1 MTNKENIYRV
11 YENDDY
17 GRPTY
22 TLGYIKAS
30 SAKEARAEMSI
41 KLYGT
46 TDSGLVNTGYYGASP
61 IPVEEYRANYE
72 KARKELAKFDRNLL

>member
-1 MTNKENIYRV
+1 MSKENIYRV

-30 SAKEARAEMSI
+30 SAEEARKEMSI
-41 KLYGT
+41 KLYGNEDT
-46 TDSGLVNTGYYGASP
+46 SLVNTGYYGAQP
-61 IPVEEYRANYE
+61 IPKEEYKAHYE

>member
-1 MTNKENIYRV
+1 MEAIYKV

-17 GRPTY
+17 GRPSII
-22 TLGYIKAS
+22 LGYVRSS
-30 SAKEARAEMSI
+30 SANEARAEISL

-46 TDSGLVNTGYYGASP
+46 KNTSLVNTGYYGASP

>member
-1 MTNKENIYRV
+1 MSKENIYRV

-30 SAKEARAEMSI
+30 SAKEARIEMSV

-46 TDSGLVNTGYYGASP
+46 VDTSLVNTGYYGAQP
-61 IPVEEYRANYE
+61 IPIEEYRAHYE

>member
-1 MTNKENIYRV
+1 MSKENIYRV

-22 TLGYIKAS
+22 TLGYIKATS
-30 SAKEARAEMSI
+30 TEEAREKMSM

-46 TDSGLVNTGYYGASP
+46 KDTSLVNTGYYGAYP
-61 IPVEEYRANYE
+61 IPVEEYKALYE
-72 KARKELAKFDRNLL
+72 KAKKELLKFDRNLL

>member
-1 MTNKENIYRV
+1 MAEENIYRV

-22 TLGYIKAS
+22 TLGYLKAS
-30 SAKEARAEMSI
+30 SVEEARKEMSI

-46 TDSGLVNTGYYGASP
+46 KDSEIVNTGYYGAQP
-61 IPVEEYRANYE
+61 IPIEEYRAHYN
-72 KARKELAKFDRNLL
+72 KAKTEFEKFDRNWL

>member
-1 MTNKENIYRV
+1 MSKENIYRV

-22 TLGYIKAS
+22 TLGYIKATS
-30 SAKEARAEMSI
+30 TEEAREKMSM

-46 TDSGLVNTGYYGASP
+46 KDTSLVNTGYYGAQP
-61 IPVEEYRANYE
+61 IPIEEYRAHYE

>member
-11 YENDDY
+11 YESDDY
-17 GRPTY
+17 GRPNR

-30 SAKEARAEMSI
+30 STKEAREEMSI

-46 TDSGLVNTGYYGASP
+46 KDTELVKTGYYGAYP

>member
-1 MTNKENIYRV
+1 MDIYRV

-22 TLGYIKAS
+22 TLGYLKAS
-30 SAKEARAEMSI
+30 SVKEAREMMSM

-46 TDSGLVNTGYYGASP
+46 KDSEIVKTGYYGAQP
-61 IPVEEYRANYE
+61 IPVEEYKALYE
-72 KARKELAKFDRNLL
+72 KAKKELAKFGQITL

>member
-1 MTNKENIYRV
+1 MSKENIYRV

-30 SAKEARAEMSI
+30 SAEEARKEMSI

-46 TDSGLVNTGYYGASP
+46 KDSEIVKTGYYGAQP
-61 IPVEEYRANYE
+61 IPIEEYRAHYE
-72 KARKELAKFDRNLL
+72 KARKELA